1 MNVSHDTLRL
11 HRRTAMIISFIM
23 QVPPFEAIPT
33 QTIPNVDVLIG
44 NETDAT
50 TFVETDGWEEQD
62 VPFIVKRLSALV
74 VIMQGAHTA
83 IVSVSGETARSK
95 EKLVDNNGARDA
107 YVGVPRLALCRGRAC
122 RAVCSASAYISGAI
136 VQQSGCTFPP
146 KLDFTDT
153 V

>member
-1 MNVSHDTLRL
+1 
-11 HRRTAMIISFIM
+11 MIISFIM

-33 QTIPNVDVLIG
+33 QTILNVNVLIG

-50 TFVETDGWEEQD
+50 TFVETDGWEEQ
-62 VPFIVKRLSALV
+62 VKRLSALV
-74 VIMQGAHTA
+74 VIMQGAHPA

-146 KLDFTDT
+146 KLDLTDT

>member
-23 QVPPFEAIPT
+23 QVPPFEAIHP

-74 VIMQGAHTA
+74 VIMQCAHPRHRQRQRRDRTFQGEA
-83 IVSVSGETARSK
+83 RRQQRGKRCICGCSSSGF
-95 EKLVDNNGARDA
+95 V
-107 YVGVPRLALCRGRAC
+107 
-122 RAVCSASAYISGAI
+122 
-136 VQQSGCTFPP
+136 
-146 KLDFTDT
+146 
-153 V
+153 